1 MGDSTTYF
9 NLNAD
14 FFTQDVQLTKLPAD
28 PNSTYTYADE
38 VMLETEDTADLSSD
52 VT

>member
-14 FFTQDVQLTKLPAD
+14 FFTQDVQLTKLLAD

-38 VMLETEDTADLSSD
+38 AMLETEDTADLSSD